1 MRRTTLA
8 FLAVWFGLA
17 STPLRASCAKTT
29 LELSFAGSIVVFV
42 GRATAQQAEA
52 RTQVLSGE
60 ARERIDTVTTFA
72 VEQMWKG
79 APAKEVRVTTC
90 GGSLGDRAFTCSSSF
105 RFYTGST
112 YLVFASGE
120 PLETSE
126 CVPTAL
132 VDRATQ
138 TLEWL
143 AKLPA
148 TNR

>member
-8 FLAVWFGLA
+8 LLAVWFGLA
-17 STPLRASCAKTT
+17 STPLRASCAKSS
-29 LELSFAGSIVVFV
+29 LGQQFAGSTVVFV

-52 RTQVLSGE
+52 RTRVGSGAGE
-60 ARERIDTVTTFA
+60 GIDTVTTFA

-79 APAKEVRVTTC
+79 PPEKEVRVMTC
-90 GGSLGDRAFTCSSSF
+90 GGRLGDRAFTCSSSF
-105 RFYTGST
+105 RFHIGST

-138 TLEWL
+138 TVEWL
-143 AKLPA
+143 AKQPA

>member
-8 FLAVWFGLA
+8 LLALWFGLA
-17 STPLRASCAKTT
+17 STPLRASCAKRS
-29 LELSFAGSIVVFV
+29 LEQQFAGSTAVFV

-52 RTQVLSGE
+52 RTRVVSGG
-60 ARERIDTVTTFA
+60 ARDEIDTVTTFA

-79 APAKEVRVTTC
+79 APAKEMRVMTC

-105 RFYTGST
+105 RFHIGST

-143 AKLPA
+143 VKQPVA
-148 TNR
+148 NR